1 MIRVYVDLTNTTDSP
16 FAERWRINPERRGL
30 CIPYTRGAT
39 NGITYYGS
47 CTDND
52 ELIWARGGS
61 FGSNNLWEKKTRDEK
76 GKESTK
82 VVCASAF
89 STFPK
94 NASIREGLRRS
105 CTVSRILTDDERDL
119 TVAHFVNL
127 GLTAYGGEVFKLYG
141 SFSWREETTEEEI
154 GQEHVIEY
162 KLQGMPV
169 ADRLLSVY
177 TEDGCPDSYA
187 EGSDCGDDAYLILCG
202 HFEYTRTLNYET
214 LEYDKDVAFDQ
225 IIRYKVEKGE
235 VLKLVESADTTS
247 GFSLISDLS
256 PGMYAPSSYENMYK
270 REYLSNYDEDEK
282 KVDLF
287 NASVS
292 LSNWA
297 VLYLSDIEYDIVRVK
312 YLEYT
317 EETEEDE
324 DDTDKD
330 EAGANGAETS
340 DSSKE
345 SEKEEEKD
353 ESLDPVD
360 REYHEVD
367 DDTIVG
373 TTSLID
379 LLGRNKIASGEPRY
393 AQFGEDIVVPVT
405 GCSGMKYTIDG
416 LVQGHIAQ
424 GYRMNDCVNIPNR
437 QLFSKGVELAL
448 KARVKIN
455 ICGVLHSEDA
465 TRLGLTPGAWHFLAV
480 VPTIKNSGDVSR
492 LWYYSIV
499 TPAYTANSASSV
511 TGSATQVLWS
521 DYVNV
526 GNEESTGLLHYTEEI
541 KLKRSKDGKFYD
553 KDYKYT
559 IFGNPYKAPADNIY
573 VSVIGRYGEHT
584 KGATIAASEYL
595 SGMEARGGITV
606 LSHKDE
612 ETGEEIDD
620 YSFNVYSCDGDR
632 DVAIPIFMGG
642 ESNSRR
648 VLSGD
653 SAYYGYVIL
662 EEGTDTY
669 VLKNRRLVPVQLF
682 QYLTLMPTLG
692 LIKKASE
699 SFFTNSEY
707 SSDLATIKEIP
718 DRLFRLHRWCKM
730 VSAFH
735 KGSELFVPKIDSLI
749 DEDAENMGHCTHIDY
764 GIDPEDTQAVFYG
777 KLLSADT
784 IEEIATEVADAA
796 MHVFVR
802 KDVEYESVKRAV
814 VVSRYYGYG
823 REMTHHLSG
832 NVEGDDNYGSAGKIK
847 VPCYISLVHAV
858 DEKTYETA
866 FESFTGLGITS
877 IEAIKALDERITA
890 LETIVSG
897 NGEDLYMRWFGEP
910 TLQLI
915 YLRSPSFIT
924 RVVDAS
930 DYTPVVDEE
939 RTRKVYPC
947 AGNPHY
953 PMLDSNG
960 HYIGGTGATYDEW
973 GNYLYGEILEYDP
986 DDPNVYDPDKD
997 CVPYDETYTV
1007 KTGGRRTN
1015 STTIKAIGFELF
1027 KDYPLTQIELTY
1039 FERNPAILRGYEYNC
1054 NPYEHFTI
1062 TIDGRQYNGTFWF
1075 YINSDIEDDDDL
1087 WKASGTMHYLYNAIT
1102 PWGMQTQM
1110 QERDGR
1116 QGAIYARV
1124 EPLGMLTKRDAA
1136 KSNIDDLLSGYLD
1149 WDADY
1154 AVDRL
1159 DNMAHPT
1166 VPNFG
1171 YTDSSRYYLPEYR
1184 CYCRAN
1190 DEYKT
1195 LVLNKGNNFKQTAAL
1210 DHNSGGAGDSTYDSR
1225 PDSFIPGDVR
1235 IADERSSDRF
1245 YVYTNETV
1253 ASLIRYEMNSRGDYV
1268 PINSDSFDNYV
1279 CSSTQRDSPDAQ
1291 ASAFINVTDL
1301 FKLEDNDL
1309 LGIPDGFK
1317 VQSTES

>member
-1 MIRVYVDLTNTTDSP
+1 MTRVYVDLTNTTDSP
-16 FAERWRINPERRGL
+16 FAERWRIDPEKRGICL
-30 CIPYTRGAT
+30 PYARDAIYGV
-39 NGITYYGS
+39 TYYGS

-52 ELIWARGGS
+52 ELIWARSSSIGTNELS
-61 FGSNNLWEKKTRDEK
+61 TYKTKDEE
-76 GKESTK
+76 GKEIIK
-82 VVCASAF
+82 VSCASAF
-89 STFPK
+89 STFPTK
-94 NASIREGLRRS
+94 ASVSEGLRRS
-105 CTVSRILTDDERDL
+105 CTVSRILTDEERDL
-119 TVAHFVNL
+119 TLAHFVNL
-127 GLTAYGGEVFKLYG
+127 GLTAYGGEVFELYG
-141 SFSWREETTEEEI
+141 SFSWHEETTEEKI
-154 GQEHVIEY
+154 GPEHVTEY

-169 ADRLLSVY
+169 ADQLLRVY
-177 TEDGCPDSYA
+177 TEEGCPYGYA
-187 EGSDCGDDAYLILCG
+187 EGSDCGDDAYIKLNG
-202 HFEYTRTLNYET
+202 YFEYTE
-214 LEYDKDVAFDQ
+214 DVSFYS
-225 IIRYKVEKGE
+225 IWRYKVEKGE
-235 VLKLVESADTTS
+235 VLKLVEPAETTS
-247 GFSLISDLS
+247 DFSLISDLS

-270 REYLSNYDEDEK
+270 RAYLSGDADEK
-282 KVDLF
+282 NTSLF

-297 VLYLSDIEYDIVRVK
+297 VLYLSDIKYDIVRVR
-312 YLEYT
+312 YIEYT
-317 EETEEDE
+317 EDT
-324 DDTDKD
+324 DDDTAVTDKD
-330 EAGANGAETS
+330 GADAN
-340 DSSKE
+340 SSKE
-345 SEKEEEKD
+345 AEKEEEKD
-353 ESLDPVD
+353 KSLDPVD

-379 LLGRNKIASGEPRY
+379 LLGRNKIERGNLNYVQS
-393 AQFGEDIVVPVT
+393 GEDIVVPVT

-424 GYRMNDCVNIPNR
+424 GYLMNDCVNIPNR

-448 KARVKIN
+448 KSRVKIK
-455 ICGVLHSEDA
+455 ICGVLHMEDA
-465 TRLGLTPGAWHFLAV
+465 TRMGLSPGAWHFLAV
-480 VPTIKNSGDVSR
+480 IPTIKNSKGVSR
-492 LWYYSIV
+492 LWHYSIV
-499 TPAYTANSASSV
+499 TPAYIANSVASV
-511 TGSATQVLWS
+511 TGGATQVLWS
-521 DYVNV
+521 DSVNV
-526 GNEESTGLLHYTEEI
+526 RNERTTGLLHYTEEI

-553 KDYKYT
+553 ENYKYT

-595 SGMEARGGITV
+595 SGMEASGGITV
-606 LSHKDE
+606 LAHKDK

-642 ESNSRR
+642 ESDSRR

-662 EEGTDTY
+662 NEGTDTY
-669 VLKNRRLVPVQLF
+669 VLKNRKLVPAQLF

-707 SSDLATIKEIP
+707 SSDLAIIKEIP

-749 DEDAENMGHCTHIDY
+749 DDDAENMGHCTHLDY

-784 IEEIATEVADAA
+784 IEEISAEVADTA

-802 KDVEYESVKRAV
+802 KNVEYESVRRAV
-814 VVSRYYGYG
+814 TVSREYGSG
-823 REMTHHLSG
+823 LEMTHHLSG
-832 NVEGDDNYGSAGKIK
+832 NAEGGDNYGSAGKVN

-877 IEAIKALDERITA
+877 TEAIKALDERITA

-953 PMLDSNG
+953 PMYDSNG

-973 GNYLYGEILEYDP
+973 GNYLYGEILPYDP
-986 DDPNVYDPDKD
+986 DDTNVYDPDKD
-997 CVPYDETYTV
+997 CVPYSETYTV
-1007 KTGGRRTN
+1007 KTGGGRTN
-1015 STTIKAIGFELF
+1015 KTTIKAIGFELF

-1087 WKASGTMHYLYNAIT
+1087 WKSSGTMHYLYNAIT
-1102 PWGMQTQM
+1102 PWGMQIQM

-1159 DNMAHPT
+1159 DNMAHPS

-1195 LVLNKGNNFKQTAAL
+1195 LVLNKGNNFKQTVAL

-1235 IADERSSDRF
+1235 IVDERSSDRF

-1291 ASAFINVTDL
+1291 ASAFINVTDM
-1301 FKLEDNDL
+1301 FKLENNDL

-1317 VQSTES
+1317 VQSIES